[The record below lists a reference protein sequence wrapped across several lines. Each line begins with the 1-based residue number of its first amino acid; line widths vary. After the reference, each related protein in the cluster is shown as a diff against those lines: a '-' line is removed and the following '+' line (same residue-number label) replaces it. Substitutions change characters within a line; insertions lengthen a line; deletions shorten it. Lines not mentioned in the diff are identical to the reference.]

1 MAQSFTAA
9 TCPACE
15 AGDQPE
21 AANFCGQCGS
31 ALRATCGACGSTLA
45 PGARFCQA
53 CGALAATDAAVG
65 TSSSADGGRRPGSP
79 VAERRV
85 TSVLFCDLVGFTTL
99 SETRDHEQTRELLT
113 AYFDDARAI
122 VARYGGI
129 VEKFIGDAVMA
140 VWGVPAAHED
150 DAERAVRAGLELVT
164 RVANLGEDQGVAGLS
179 ARVGIVTGEVAVTV
193 GAVNQ
198 GMVAGDAV
206 NTASRVQSL
215 AQPGQVW
222 VDDTTRLLSS
232 AAITYVDAG
241 THTLK
246 GKADPMPLW
255 SARAVVAARGGA
267 QRADGLEAPHVG
279 RDRELR
285 LAKELFH
292 SSVATGRPALLLV
305 DGEAGVGKTRLAW
318 EFEKYIDGLTDPVK
332 WHTGRC
338 LAYGEGVAFWAVAE
352 AVRGRLSAD
361 SDDPDQEEG
370 ALLEATLDKHGV
382 IGDEREWMTPR
393 LQVLLGLATQHYP
406 KEDLFAAW
414 TSFFERVG
422 DGTTPVVIVIDD
434 AQHAEDGLLEF
445 VEHLITWATI
455 PLLVLMMT
463 RPGLLERRMSLA
475 THRNSTVI
483 HVSGLDDTT
492 MASLLDGLVSGLPE
506 GARADLVQR
515 AEGIPLYAV
524 ETVRSLIDRDLV
536 IPRGGVYVLATTNR
550 LDLESIA
557 APASLQAL
565 VAARLDAL
573 TRDQHH
579 VVSVASVLGPT
590 LSSDRIADL
599 CPDVDDVPSVLG
611 QLVHLQILERQS
623 SRLSSEFG
631 RYAFRQSVVHQVAY
645 ATLSMRE
652 RKRIHL
658 AVIASYGAV
667 ENIASDQAPVLAQHH
682 LDAIAALPGDAD
694 VPELRRAAISL
705 LLVAARR
712 ARSLGLLDESIDH
725 LRTAMGQETQQASLA
740 RLRAMLA
747 DALVD
752 ATLYEE
758 AVGVAAEASRALLAE
773 GDEIA
778 AASAAAK
785 GAAALGRLHRNEES
799 LEIAWPL
806 WLKHKDDPN
815 ATRAAL
821 DLSEALLTR
830 FVREDYPDEMVRILD
845 DQARLAEK
853 LGDPVAVANVTMTLG
868 LRYQDAGVYTV
879 ADTLIDCAARI
890 AREHQLPLQL
900 AKSLSNLCASAIG
913 SDAVKAVETGREAVV
928 AGRRTG
934 IRLWSSVADL
944 NFALALWVRG
954 EWPEMDEF
962 MHGRRQ
968 WNAGGDVAS
977 AAAIDAMLA
986 HGLGREYSDTFD
998 LPGEGE
1004 LPVAFDRAWLHF
1016 ARAYRSVIDD
1026 DPTGALVH
1034 AVRAVETYLGVAD
1047 DFHHM
1052 WALAMDLAVEVGD
1065 LQDESAVLALVDGV
1079 NVALPVGL
1087 RAHRARHAAI
1097 AARRDGAPPEA
1108 VEHQYRAA
1116 MALYDEWGAVAFTA
1130 RAQGEL
1136 GAWLSREGRTME
1148 AIPLL
1153 DAARTTL
1160 SMAGARRWLDDLD
1173 LALVRVG

>member
-1 MAQSFTAA
+1 MAQSNAA
-9 TCPACE
+9 TCPGCE
-15 AGDQPE
+15 AGDQPQG
-21 AANFCGQCGS
+21 ANFCGQCGAS
-31 ALRATCGACGSTLA
+31 LRSLCGACRATLA

-53 CGALAATDAAVG
+53 CGASAAPGAAPVV
-65 TSSSADGGRRPGSP
+65 DGERRPGSP

-99 SETRDHEQTRELLT
+99 SEARDHELTRELLT

-122 VARYGGI
+122 VARYGGT

-140 VWGVPAAHED
+140 VWGVPTAHED

-164 RVANLGEDQGVAGLS
+164 RVTNLGEDQGITNLS

-215 AQPGQVW
+215 AEPGQVW

-241 THTLK
+241 AHTLR
-246 GKADPMPLW
+246 GKAQPMPLW

-292 SSVATGRPALLLV
+292 SSVSTGRPALLLV

-352 AVRGRLSAD
+352 AVRGRLSAE

-370 ALLEATLDKHGV
+370 VLLEATLSRHGV
-382 IGDEREWMTPR
+382 SGEEREWMTPR
-393 LQVLLGLATQHYP
+393 LEVLLGLASHHYP

-483 HVSGLDDTT
+483 HVSGLDEAT
-492 MASLLDGLVSGLPE
+492 MAALLDGLVSGLPD
-506 GARADLVQR
+506 GPRTDLVSR

-536 IPRGGVYVLATTNR
+536 IPQGGVYVLATTNR

-579 VVSVASVLGPT
+579 VVNVASVLGPT

-599 CPDVDDVPSVLG
+599 CADVDDVPSVLA

-667 ENIASDQAPVLAQHH
+667 EDTASDQASVLAQHH
-682 LDAIAALPGDAD
+682 LDAIAALPDDDD
-694 VPELRRAAISL
+694 VPELRRSAISL

-725 LRTAMGQETQQASLA
+725 LRTAMGQETQPASLA

-747 DALVD
+747 DALVL

-758 AVGVAAEASRALLAE
+758 AVGVAAEAARALGAE

-785 GAAALGRLHRNEES
+785 GATALSRLHRHEECQ
-799 LEIAWPL
+799 EIAWPL
-806 WLKHKDDPN
+806 WLKHKDDPH

-830 FVREDYPDEMVRILD
+830 FVREDYPDEMVRLLD

-853 LGDPVAVANVTMTLG
+853 LGDPVDVSNVTLSLG

-879 ADTLIDCAARI
+879 ANTLIDCAARI

-900 AKSLSNLCASAIG
+900 AKSLVNRCASAIG
-913 SDAVKAVETGREAVV
+913 TDAVKAVETGREAVV

-934 IRLWSSVADL
+934 IRFWSSVADL

-954 EWPEMDEF
+954 EWTEVDEF
-962 MHGRRQ
+962 MNGRRQ
-968 WNAGGDVAS
+968 WHAGGDVAS

-986 HGLGREYSDTFD
+986 HGLGRRYSDTFD
-998 LPGEGE
+998 LPTESE

-1016 ARAYRSVIDD
+1016 AHAYRRLIDD
-1026 DPTGALVH
+1026 DATGALGH
-1034 AVRAVETYLGVAD
+1034 AVRAAEVYPGVAD
-1047 DFHHM
+1047 DFHHL
-1052 WALAMDLAVEVGD
+1052 WALAMDLAVQVGEG
-1065 LQDESAVLALVDGV
+1065 QEEARVLALVDGV
-1079 NVALPVGL
+1079 NVALPLGL
-1087 RAHRARHAAI
+1087 QAHRARHGAI
-1097 AARRDGAPPEA
+1097 TARRDGAPPEA
-1108 VEHQYRAA
+1108 VERLFRDAVTRYE
-1116 MALYDEWGAVAFTA
+1116 EWGATVFTA
-1130 RAQGEL
+1130 RTQGEL
-1136 GAWLSREGRTME
+1136 GTWLSHEGRTSD

-1153 DAARTTL
+1153 DAARSGL
-1160 SMAGARRWLDDLD
+1160 SLAGARRWLDELD